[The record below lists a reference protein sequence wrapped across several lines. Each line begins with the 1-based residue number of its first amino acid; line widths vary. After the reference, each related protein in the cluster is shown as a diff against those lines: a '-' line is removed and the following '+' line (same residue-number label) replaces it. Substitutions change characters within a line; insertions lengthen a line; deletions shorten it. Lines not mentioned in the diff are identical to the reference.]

1 MIGKILEQ
9 SKGKKKE
16 ALLGENCFATIK
28 EYLQQFAFTEVCF
41 LNEMEKL
48 NSFLKMTFIRARTS
62 LSWKCF

>member
-28 EYLQQFAFTEVCF
+28 EYLQQFAFTEVCV
-41 LNEMEKL
+41 LNEIE
-48 NSFLKMTFIRARTS
+48 NIH
-62 LSWKCF
+62 C